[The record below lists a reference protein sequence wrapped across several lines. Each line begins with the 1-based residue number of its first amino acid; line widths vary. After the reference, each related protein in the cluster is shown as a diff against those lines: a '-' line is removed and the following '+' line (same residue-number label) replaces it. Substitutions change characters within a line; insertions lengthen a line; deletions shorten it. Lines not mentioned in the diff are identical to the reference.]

1 MYRYADP
8 YHAPA
13 GWGGREINVDRK
25 GIMPA
30 ESTPKH
36 LGDDEHLK
44 VLGYEDSFNRS
55 MSLWA
60 NFALGF
66 TYLSPLVGVYSLF
79 AVALTIG
86 GPPSIWWIVIV
97 GAGQLLVSLVFGEVV
112 SQYPIHGGIYP
123 WARRLWGRRYAWM
136 AAWVYIW
143 AMIVTI
149 TAVAE
154 FGSGFVASLFDLELT
169 PAITLTIT
177 LGLLLL
183 AFLFNFSGTK
193 TLARVA
199 QIGLAAELIGV
210 IGLGLYLLVF
220 QRKQEF
226 SVFFDTMGVEGDGS
240 YAAAFMGAALAGLF
254 LFYGFEACGD
264 VAEEVANPA
273 RRIPKAMI
281 MTILVGGVSALF
293 SFGGYV
299 LAAPDLASI
308 VAGDDPDPIPHI
320 LESTLGPVGAKLF
333 LVVAITAFISCVLSL
348 QAAASRLLFSFAR
361 DGMIPGHRWLAKV
374 SPRNKVPTNALIVA
388 CTVPA
393 FLAVLIYVNSA
404 LLLPITSFAV
414 LGIYVAF
421 QLVVLASL
429 RQRLKGWKP
438 AGPFSLGAWGLV
450 VNILALAYG
459 VFAMVLLATP
469 GTTGDFVTDYVVLIG
484 LAIVVVS
491 GALYLLIAR
500 PDRKS
505 DAPVGDAIA
514 VAEEIRTRTGA
525 TPAVDV
531 PSAR

>member
-1 MYRYADP
+1 
-8 YHAPA
+8 
-13 GWGGREINVDRK
+13 
-25 GIMPA
+25 MPA
-30 ESTPKH
+30 EPTPKQ

-44 VLGYEDSFNRS
+44 VLGYDGSFNRS

-79 AVALTIG
+79 ATALAVG

-154 FGSGFVASLFDLELT
+154 FGSGFVASLFELELT
-169 PAITLTIT
+169 PTVNLAITLS
-177 LGLLLL
+177 LLLL

-199 QIGLAAELIGV
+199 QIGLAAELVGV
-210 IGLGLYLLVF
+210 IGLGLYLLIF

-240 YAAAFMGAALAGLF
+240 YLTAFMGAALAGLF

-264 VAEEVANPA
+264 VAEEVSNPA
-273 RRIPKAMI
+273 RRIPKAMV

-299 LAAPDLASI
+299 LAAPDLAAI
-308 VAGDDPDPIPHI
+308 VAGDDVDPIPHI

-374 SPRNKVPTNALIVA
+374 SEKNKVPTNALIVA

-393 FLAVLIYVNSA
+393 LLAVLIFLNDG

-421 QLVVLASL
+421 QMVVLAAL

-438 AGPFSLGAWGLV
+438 AGPFSLGGLGFI
-450 VNILALAYG
+450 VNALALAYG

-469 GTTGDFVTDYVVLIG
+469 GATGVFFTDYVVLIG
-484 LAIVVVS
+484 LGVVVVS
-491 GALYLLIAR
+491 GLLYLLIAR

-505 DAPVGDAIA
+505 DAPSGDAIA
-514 VAEEIRTRTGA
+514 VADEIRTRTGA
-525 TPAVDV
+525 TAAVDA
-531 PSAR
+531 PAAR

>member
-1 MYRYADP
+1 MASWRNQRPGVVDAINDD
-8 YHAPA
+8 HGKAKMSAPA
-13 GWGGREINVDRK
+13 K
-25 GIMPA
+25 PA
-30 ESTPKH
+30 E
-36 LGDDEHLK
+36 LGDGEHLK

-79 AVALTIG
+79 ALALTVG

-154 FGSGFVASLFDLELT
+154 YGSGFTASLFGIEHTADT
-169 PAITLTIT
+169 TLWIT
-177 LGLLLL
+177 LGLLLVAL
-183 AFLFNFSGTK
+183 AINLSGTK
-193 TLARVA
+193 WLARVA
-199 QIGLAAELIGV
+199 RIGLAAELVGV

-226 SVFFDTMGVEGDGS
+226 GVFFDTMGVEGDGS
-240 YAAAFMGAALAGLF
+240 YLTAFVGAALAGLF

-264 VAEEVANPA
+264 VAEEVENPA

-299 LAAPDLASI
+299 LAAPDLGAI
-308 VAGDDPDPIPHI
+308 VAGEDVDPIPAI

-333 LVVAITAFISCVLSL
+333 LVVAVTAFLSCVLSL
-348 QAAASRLLFSFAR
+348 QAAASR
-361 DGMIPGHRWLAKV
+361 
-374 SPRNKVPTNALIVA
+374 ALI
-388 CTVPA
+388 
-393 FLAVLIYVNSA
+393 AVLVWLNA
-404 LLLPITSFAV
+404 DLLYPVTAFAV

-421 QLVVLASL
+421 QMVVLASL
-429 RQRLKGWKP
+429 RQRFRGWKP
-438 AGPFSLGAWGLV
+438 AGAFSLGRWGII
-450 VNILALAYG
+450 VNVAALAYG

-469 GTTGDFVTDYVVLIG
+469 GTSGDVVTDWIVLIG
-484 LAIVVVS
+484 LGVVLVS
-491 GALYLLIAR
+491 GLAYLLLAR

-505 DAPVGDAIA
+505 DAPADDALEVADRLRAHREERAAAPTA
-514 VAEEIRTRTGA
+514 VN
-525 TPAVDV
+525 
-531 PSAR
+531 